1 MNALAPAQRVALV
14 GYGLSGSVFHAPL
27 IAATPGLRL
36 ATILT
41 RDAERAAAAR
51 SQYPQ
56 ATVVADMEA
65 LWDSAPDLLVI
76 AAPNRHHHPLAL
88 QALQRGIAVVVD
100 KPLAVTTVDASELI
114 DVARAQGVMLS
125 VFQNRRWDG
134 DFLTVRQLLDSA
146 QLGRLQRFES
156 RFERW
161 RPQPRPGWR
170 QHADPHDGGG
180 VLLDLGSHLIDQTL
194 QLFGPVRSLY
204 AELERR
210 HPDTQVEDDAF
221 VALEHANG
229 VRAHLWMSS
238 MAAQAGPRFRVLG
251 SRAAYLKSGLDGQ
264 EAALRSGMRANNPGF
279 GQEKE
284 SDWGSLIRGDEA
296 EVVPTLP
303 GQWTRYY
310 AAIECA
316 LRTGASPPV
325 AAEDALRVLRLMEMA
340 RQSAAQRCVV
350 HVDAS

>member
-1 MNALAPAQRVALV
+1 MTTLSALRVAVV
-14 GYGLSGSVFHAPL
+14 GYGLAGSVFHAPL
-27 IAATPGLRL
+27 VAATPGLKL

-41 RDAERAAAAR
+41 RDTERAAVAGA
-51 SQYPQ
+51 QHPQ

-65 LWDSAPDLLVI
+65 LWASAPDLLVI

-88 QALQRGIAVVVD
+88 QALRRGIAVVVD
-100 KPLAVTTVDASELI
+100 KPLAVTAADAAELI

-134 DFLTVRQLLDSA
+134 DFLTVQQLIGSA
-146 QLGRLQRFES
+146 QLGSVRRFES

-161 RPQPRPGWR
+161 RPEPRPGWR
-170 QHADPHDGGG
+170 QHADPRDGGG
-180 VLLDLGSHLIDQTL
+180 VLLDLGSHLIDQAL

-204 AELERR
+204 AELEHC

-221 VALEHANG
+221 IALEHASG

-251 SRAAYLKSGLDGQ
+251 SRGAYLKHGLDGQ
-264 EAALRSGMRANNPGF
+264 EAALRSGMRADDPGF
-279 GQEKE
+279 GQEAE

-296 EVVPTLP
+296 ENVPTLP

-310 AAIECA
+310 VGIERA
-316 LRTGASPPV
+316 LRTGASAPV
-325 AAEDALRVLRLMEMA
+325 TAEDALQVLQLMEMA
-340 RQSAAQRCVV
+340 RRSAAERCVMR
-350 HVDAS
+350 VDAM